1 MLRAAVLSIV
11 LTSLAGPNATLLC
24 RIWCDSHQPARTDCH
39 HDQTGTTPAVTGVG
53 DCDDMVVTGAVF
65 VQEGARRGVT
75 DRDADDAIFVARYQL
90 APSAS
95 KAGLGSGLGRGSPP
109 DKRPHVVA
117 LRI

>member
-1 MLRAAVLSIV
+1 
-11 LTSLAGPNATLLC
+11 
-24 RIWCDSHQPARTDCH
+24 
-39 HDQTGTTPAVTGVG
+39 
-53 DCDDMVVTGAVF
+53 